1 MMAAD
6 ATFTRDGLTGRI
18 PEGDAEDMAALRD
31 SYAHLCKLRDEVIAA
46 GLLPPLEQWRGVNP
60 HL

>member
-6 ATFTRDGLTGRI
+6 AKFTPEGLGGRI
-18 PEGDAEDMAALRD
+18 PEGDAEDMAALRE
-31 SYAHLCKLRDEVIAA
+31 SYEHLCKLRDEVIAA
-46 GLLPPLEQWRGVNP
+46 GLLPPVERWREVNR